1 MLGVGTSVKSPSSS
15 LADTSRNRTTVP
27 FCDWEGCRLGLI
39 LDFWMRAGYGKGT
52 YVMDKFG
59 NMVDRVRVELGGQ
72 LHDPFRTFLQIAVY
86 KERTGLC
93 INARSRRSEH
103 FYRLLCT
110 RKELVF
116 ASTQDQGGPAEI
128 SAVVIISQHDIIVQH
143 GITDRAGDFSQHDMV
158 SQTRPATS
166 VIVSQHSMYQ
176 PNPEQV
182 PTWTEESLLPLPA
195 PLLLL
200 PECACLQV
208 SACASYPRLW
218 MQPDVQDVVQMSAQ
232 TVEWHTSFC
241 TKIHLICENLC
252 N

>member
-1 MLGVGTSVKSPSSS
+1 M
-15 LADTSRNRTTVP
+15 
-27 FCDWEGCRLGLI
+27 
-39 LDFWMRAGYGKGT
+39 
-52 YVMDKFG
+52 
-59 NMVDRVRVELGGQ
+59 
-72 LHDPFRTFLQIAVY
+72 
-86 KERTGLC
+86 
-93 INARSRRSEH
+93 SED

-110 RKELVF
+110 SKELVF

-232 TVEWHTSFC
+232 TVE
-241 TKIHLICENLC
+241 
-252 N
+252 